1 MSIGQTFPDV
11 LDLGGG
17 LYRIITDGGFWWVDN
32 NTSIKAHGSWDNI
45 PRELVI
51 PGDNVVANMQA
62 DGVIVRQAPASRRHT

>member
-17 LYRIITDGGFWWVDN
+17 LYRIITDGGLWWVTN
-32 NTSIKAHGSWDNI
+32 NTGASNDT

-51 PGDNVVANMQA
+51 PGDHVIPLMQA
-62 DGVIVRQAPASRRHT
+62 DGIIVRRAPASRRYQHA

>member
-17 LYRIITDGGFWWVDN
+17 LYRIITDGGVSWVTH
-32 NTSIKAHGSWDNI
+32 NTTAGIDV

-51 PGDNVVANMQA
+51 PGDNVIANMQA
-62 DGVIVRQAPASRRHT
+62 DGVIVRRAPVARRC

>member
-17 LYRIITDGGFWWVDN
+17 LYRIVTDGGMWWVTN
-32 NTSIKAHGSWDNI
+32 NTEASHDT

-51 PGDNVVANMQA
+51 PGDHVIAAMQA
-62 DGVIVRQAPASRRHT
+62 DGIIVRRAPASRR